1 MNNLSKAR
9 AGERGAI
16 SMKTLAVL
24 LLSGM
29 AIFAVLKI
37 APVYTEQRQ
46 VIYDFDELANKSAV
60 RNLKMDDVKKAAETL
75 RTKYNLPEGSIN
87 VVVAGDN
94 KTQINVSY
102 TKDIDL
108 LLTKYN
114 WKVDYIANGKSF

>member
-1 MNNLSKAR
+1 M
-9 AGERGAI
+9 
-16 SMKTLAVL
+16 
-24 LLSGM
+24 
-29 AIFAVLKI
+29 
-37 APVYTEQRQ
+37 
-46 VIYDFDELANKSAV
+46 
-60 RNLKMDDVKKAAETL
+60 KMDEVKKAAETL

-87 VVVAGDN
+87 VVLAGDN